1 MHIILIC
8 SPRGPC
14 EYPINVNDI
23 IEVPKSSLLYT
34 EILSLLFIFI
44 LFRPSSSVGGPFYYY
59 YYYIE
64 RTLPF
69 FQHSERTTK
78 HFRLFVACTKDLYNN
93 AGHGDFSAPKI
104 PSLYPRYG
112 YIHPPHTHIIYI
124 YIYGYNALR
133 NRASK
138 IN

>member
-8 SPRGPC
+8 SPRSMRIFDKRKWYNWGTKKLT
-14 EYPINVNDI
+14 I
-23 IEVPKSSLLYT
+23 IIHQNSLVVIYFY
-34 EILSLLFIFI
+34 SFS
-44 LFRPSSSVGGPFYYY
+44 PVVGQGPF

-78 HFRLFVACTKDLYNN
+78 HFSLFVACTKDLYNN
-93 AGHGDFSAPKI
+93 AGHGDFSVPKI

-112 YIHPPHTHIIYI
+112 YIHPHTHIIYI
-124 YIYGYNALR
+124 YGYNTLR
-133 NRASK
+133 SRAAK